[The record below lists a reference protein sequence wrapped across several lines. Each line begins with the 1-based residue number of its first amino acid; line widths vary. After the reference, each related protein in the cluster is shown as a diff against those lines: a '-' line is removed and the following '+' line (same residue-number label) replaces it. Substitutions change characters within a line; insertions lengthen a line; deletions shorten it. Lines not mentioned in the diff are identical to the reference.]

1 MDFVNNFSQNLPGLE
16 LSNLVSIIGALA
28 LASLRVGSFFLASPL
43 FGYRIIPLQVRIV
56 ISFAISFIIFNQV
69 EMPNIETLAGLPLF
83 SIIFVELMIG
93 LTSGVLLTVLFSI
106 LLTYLA

>member
-1 MDFVNNFSQNLPGLE
+1 MDLVNNFSQNLPGLE

-69 EMPNIETLAGLPLF
+69 EMPNIEILAGLPLF
-83 SIIFVELMIG
+83 SIIFVELIR
-93 LTSGVLLTVLFSI
+93 
-106 LLTYLA
+106 